1 MQRWKLSYETQNILY
16 DGIERNMKFEQEDR
30 EHIQRSDVA
39 VNTCICLYICRAV
52 FYFVSLLSSMLLFMC
67 ELNIFIV
74 SSFKCALFSCASGT
88 HVLMLAACMHIYTYS
103 TRSHKH
109 LNMNMNTLAQ
119 YIKPFLMIMLCFVTL
134 FIHLRHYTHS
144 HAYTLRWLIDI
155 GHFNSNSSAI

>member
-16 DGIERNMKFEQEDR
+16 DVIERNMKFEQEDR

-109 LNMNMNTLAQ
+109 LNTHEHTCTIHKTISDDHALFCHAIYTPPSLHTLTRIHTPLAHR
-119 YIKPFLMIMLCFVTL
+119 YRPF
-134 FIHLRHYTHS
+134 
-144 HAYTLRWLIDI
+144 
-155 GHFNSNSSAI
+155 